1 MGGLWFFGIIVI
13 VIYAAFCKV
22 KYDVNIFNIIVIL
35 CSIFWVVVLPVL
47 CFWFMI
53 TIFWDSLQLI
63 IKKIIKR
70 KKPIDSSTKATI
82 RVIKEIVFEWEWDG

>member
-13 VIYAAFCKV
+13 VVYAAFCKV
-22 KYDVNIFNIIVIL
+22 KYDVNILNIIVIL
-35 CSIFWVVVLPVL
+35 CSFFWLIVLPILGV
-47 CFWFMI
+47 WFMI

-70 KKPIDSSTKATI
+70 EEPIDSLTKSTI
-82 RVIKEIVFEWEWDG
+82 EFIKKIIFEWDGI